1 MSEWVAQGN
10 EGEGCTSFGRP
21 CSLVGQLVVKLGKVA
36 LVRVLRSVLC
46 LRCGDTNMNCR
57 SL

>member
-1 MSEWVAQGN
+1 MSECVAQGN

-36 LVRVLRSVLC
+36 SVHVLGSVELW
-46 LRCGDTNMNCR
+46 
-57 SL
+57 